1 MRDSFSPLP
10 SSNSNALL
18 PLLHLDRVPDANLAQ
33 IRRTQEGHSDGV
45 GESALEGRRGITI
58 RLLAGSETGATS
70 TGCSGCPPRET
81 QWQQQ

>member
-1 MRDSFSPLP
+1 MCVILPPPLCP
-10 SSNSNALL
+10 PPPILQG
-18 PLLHLDRVPDANLAQ
+18 ANLAEQ
-33 IRRTQEGHSDGV
+33 IRRTSSRDPRKVSSDGV

-81 QWQQQ
+81 QRQQQ

>member
-33 IRRTQEGHSDGV
+33 IRRRKVSSDGV